1 MDWGNTPRQ
10 RGVARARTR
19 GLSLALVFTPLA
31 QALILLA
38 GSVFLVTLVRRL
50 ALPTS
55 MAYLLVGLVLG
66 PHALGVVSDSGTTRL
81 LAELGVA
88 FLLFTLGLEFS
99 LPRMLAM
106 RGEVFGLGALQVGVT
121 AAAFASLG
129 RLLGI
134 PWLTAVVLGGAV
146 AMSST
151 AILLQ
156 QLTERAELNR
166 THGRL
171 AFAMLLFQDL
181 AFVPFFALGA
191 LLAAGDNH
199 FPLAE
204 VVARLIGGV
213 LAIVAVLAAGRWLL
227 RPLFHEIAHSRL
239 RELFTLAVL
248 LVVLSSAWV
257 SHLAGLSFALGAFL
271 SGMMLAETEYRHQI
285 EAAIRPFRD
294 ILLGLFFISVGMLL
308 NVRLLGALSELGI
321 VLAML
326 VTLVILK
333 AVLAALVTRP
343 FTNSRFRAL
352 RTGIVVAIGGEFG
365 VALCSV
371 LLQAGLVPER
381 YGEALVVAIVLSMV
395 LSPLILNNNKRVA
408 RFLLREQ
415 APTATASEREEAA
428 TGQIARREHVIL
440 CGFGRVGQN
449 VARVLESQGFEYI
462 ALDLDLARIRAA
474 RQAGDPVLFGDSAD
488 EEMLIRAG
496 IESASAV
503 VISFSNPATS
513 LGILHSVRRLRPQ
526 LPVLVRTADDA
537 RIKELQAAGATDVV
551 PETFEAS
558 LMLVSHVLMLLHVP
572 VSRVLR
578 TLADIRNS
586 RYAVLRNIVHRG
598 DAVDETGEQL
608 REELKSVVVPPGAWA
623 VGRSLREVRSRGV
636 EVTFTGVRR
645 QGILGRE
652 PSPETILH
660 DGDIVVI
667 YGQPEELERAEAVL
681 LAG

>member
-1 MDWGNTPRQ
+1 M
-10 RGVARARTR
+10 
-19 GLSLALVFTPLA
+19 FTPLS
-31 QALILLA
+31 QGLLLLA
-38 GSVFLVTLVRRL
+38 ASVLLVTLARRV

-55 MAYLLVGLVLG
+55 MGYLVVGLVLG
-66 PHALGVVSDSGTTRL
+66 PHALGVISDSGTTRL

-99 LPRMLAM
+99 VPRMLAM
-106 RGEVFGLGALQVGVT
+106 RREVFGLGAAQVIATGGV
-121 AAAFASLG
+121 FA
-129 RLLGI
+129 LLGHALGI
-134 PWLTAVVLGGAV
+134 AWLTAVVLGGAV

-181 AFVPFFALGA
+181 AFVP
-191 LLAAGDNH
+191 LLA
-199 FPLAE
+199 LAS
-204 VVARLIGGV
+204 ALIGGERFDSSASAV
-213 LAIVAVLAAGRWLL
+213 AVVGGALAIVAVLAAGRWLL

-248 LVVLSSAWV
+248 FVALGSAWV
-257 SHLAGLSFALGAFL
+257 SHVAGLSFALGAFL

-285 EAAIRPFRD
+285 EAVIRPFRD

-308 NVRLLGALSELGI
+308 DMRLLGRPGELAI

-326 VTLVILK
+326 VTLVVLK
-333 AVLAALVTRP
+333 ATLAALVTRP
-343 FTNSRFRAL
+343 FTTTRFKAL
-352 RTGIVVAIGGEFG
+352 RTGIVMSIGGEFG
-365 VALCSV
+365 VALCSL
-371 LLQAGLVPER
+371 LLQAGLAAER
-381 YGEALVVAIVLSMV
+381 LAEPLLVAIVLSML

-408 RFLLREQ
+408 RFLLRER
-415 APTATASEREEAA
+415 APAPTASEREDAA

-462 ALDLDLARIRAA
+462 ALDLDPARIRAA
-474 RQAGDPVLFGDSAD
+474 RQAGDPVVFGDSAD
-488 EEMLIRAG
+488 EDLLATAG
-496 IESASAV
+496 VANASAV
-503 VISFSNPATS
+503 VISFSDPATS
-513 LGILHSVRRLRPQ
+513 IGILRSVRRLRPEV
-526 LPVLVRTADDA
+526 PVLVRTRDDA
-537 RIKELQAAGATDVV
+537 RIQELQDAGATDVV

-558 LMLVSHVLMLLHVP
+558 LMLVSHVLMLLRVP
-572 VSRVLR
+572 VASVVR
-578 TLADIRNS
+578 TVGDIRNN
-586 RYAVLRNIVHRG
+586 RYTVLRNIVGRAESHP
-598 DAVDETGEQL
+598 VDERSEH
-608 REELKSVVVPPGAWA
+608 REEIKSVVVPPGAWA
-623 VGRSLREVRSRGV
+623 VGRTLGEVRHRGI

-652 PSPETILH
+652 PAGDTVLR

>member
-1 MDWGNTPRQ
+1 M
-10 RGVARARTR
+10 
-19 GLSLALVFTPLA
+19 LSPLT

-55 MAYLLVGLVLG
+55 VAYLGVGLVLG

-106 RGEVFGLGALQVGVT
+106 RREVFGLGALQVVAT
-121 AAAFASLG
+121 AAVFAVLG
-129 RLLGI
+129 NLLGI
-134 PWLTAVVLGGAV
+134 AWLTAIVLGGAV

-151 AILLQ
+151 AILLA

-181 AFVPFFALGA
+181 AFVPFLALA
-191 LLAAGDNH
+191 VLLAAGADQ
-199 FPLAE
+199 FRLSGAA
-204 VVARLIGGV
+204 VAVFGGV
-213 LAIVAVLAAGRWLL
+213 LAVVAVLAAGRWLL

-248 LVVLSSAWV
+248 LVVLSSAWA
-257 SHLAGLSFALGAFL
+257 SHIAGLSFALGAFL

-308 NVRLLGALSELGI
+308 DVQLLARPSELGT
-321 VLAML
+321 VLLML
-326 VTLVILK
+326 LTLLILK
-333 AVLAALVTRP
+333 AAIAALVTRP
-343 FTNSRFRAL
+343 FTNSRFKAL
-352 RTGIVVAIGGEFG
+352 RTGIVISIGGEFG
-365 VALCSV
+365 VALCTI
-371 LLQAGLVPER
+371 LLREQLVPESR
-381 YGEALVVAIVLSMV
+381 GEPLLVAIVLSMV

-408 RFLLREQ
+408 RLVLHEQ
-415 APTATASEREEAA
+415 APAATAVEREEAA
-428 TGQIARREHVIL
+428 THEIAQREHVIL

-449 VARVLESQGFEYI
+449 VARVLESLGFEYI
-462 ALDLDLARIRAA
+462 ALDLDPARIRAA
-474 RQAGDPVLFGDSAD
+474 RQAGDAVMYGDSAD
-488 EEMLIRAG
+488 EEMLAKAG
-496 IESASAV
+496 IDTASAL
-503 VISFSNPATS
+503 VISFSDPTTS
-513 LGILHSVRRLRPQ
+513 IGILRSVRRLRPH
-526 LPVLVRTADDA
+526 LPVLVRTQDDA
-537 RIKELQAAGATDVV
+537 RIKELQDAGATDVV

-572 VSRVLR
+572 VARVVR
-578 TLADIRNS
+578 TLDEVRNG
-586 RYAVLRNIVHRG
+586 RYAVLRNIVGR
-598 DAVDETGEQL
+598 AEAAPADETSGSHAES
-608 REELKSVVVPPGAWA
+608 KSVVVPPGAWA
-623 VGRSLREVRSRGV
+623 VGRSLSEVRGRGV
-636 EVTFTGVRR
+636 AVTFTGVRR

-652 PSPETILH
+652 PGADTMLR

-667 YGQPEELERAEAVL
+667 YGEPGELERAESIL

>member
-1 MDWGNTPRQ
+1 M
-10 RGVARARTR
+10 
-19 GLSLALVFTPLA
+19 FTPLS
-31 QALILLA
+31 QVLILLA

-50 ALPTS
+50 ALPTG

-106 RGEVFGLGALQVGVT
+106 RREVFGLGALQVSAT
-121 AAAFASLG
+121 AAAFAFLAT
-129 RLLGI
+129 LLGI

-191 LLAAGDNH
+191 LLAAGQNH

-204 VVARLIGGV
+204 GVARLIGGV

-239 RELFTLAVL
+239 RELFTLTVL
-248 LVVLSSAWV
+248 LVVLASAWA
-257 SHLAGLSFALGAFL
+257 SHSAGLSFALGAFL

-285 EAAIRPFRD
+285 ESAIRPFRD

-308 NVRLLGALSELGI
+308 DVRLLGALSELGI
-321 VLAML
+321 VLLML

-333 AVLAALVTRP
+333 AVIAALATRP
-343 FTNSRFRAL
+343 FTNSRFKAL
-352 RTGIVVAIGGEFG
+352 RTGIVVSIGGEFG
-365 VALCSV
+365 VALCSM

-381 YGEALVVAIVLSMV
+381 YGEPLLVAIVLSMV
-395 LSPLILNNNKRVA
+395 VSPLILNNNKRVA
-408 RFLLREQ
+408 RFLLHEH
-415 APTATASEREEAA
+415 APAPTASEREDAA
-428 TGQIARREHVIL
+428 TGGIARREHVIL

-462 ALDLDLARIRAA
+462 ALDLDPARIRAA

-488 EEMLIRAG
+488 EEMLVKAG
-496 IESASAV
+496 VEHASAV
-503 VISFSNPATS
+503 VISFSDPNTS

-537 RIKELQAAGATDVV
+537 RIRELQAAGATDVV

-572 VSRVLR
+572 VARVLR
-578 TLADIRNS
+578 TLGDIRNS
-586 RYAVLRNIVHRG
+586 RYAVLRNIVRRG
-598 DAVDETGEQL
+598 DAVEESGE
-608 REELKSVVVPPGAWA
+608 EIKSVVVPPGAWA
-623 VGRSLREVRSRGV
+623 VGRSLREVRNRGV
-636 EVTFTGVRR
+636 AVTFTGVRR

-652 PSPETILH
+652 PAPDTILR

>member
-1 MDWGNTPRQ
+1 MFAP
-10 RGVARARTR
+10 
-19 GLSLALVFTPLA
+19 LSQV
-31 QALILLA
+31 LILLA
-38 GSVFLVTLVRRL
+38 ACVFLVTLVRRL

-55 MAYLLVGLVLG
+55 VAYLLVGLALG
-66 PHALGVVSDSGTTRL
+66 PHALGVVSDSNTTRL

-106 RGEVFGLGALQVGVT
+106 QREVFGLGALQVVAT
-121 AAAFASLG
+121 AAVFALLG
-129 RLLGI
+129 NLLGI
-134 PWLTAVVLGGAV
+134 AWLPAIVLGGAV

-151 AILLQ
+151 AILLA

-181 AFVPFFALGA
+181 AFVPFLALGA
-191 LLAAGDNH
+191 MLASGQQY
-199 FPLAE
+199 LSVSE
-204 VVARLIGGV
+204 SVAAIIGGV

-271 SGMMLAETEYRHQI
+271 AGMMLAETEYRHAI

-308 NVRLLGALSELGI
+308 DLHLLGRIEVLGMALVMLLTLI
-321 VLAML
+321 VL
-326 VTLVILK
+326 K
-333 AVLAALVTRP
+333 AAIAAVVTRP
-343 FTNSRFRAL
+343 FTNSRFKAL
-352 RTGIVVAIGGEFG
+352 RTGIVIAIGGEFG
-365 VALCSV
+365 VALCSI
-371 LLQAGLVPER
+371 LLQAGLVPAGR
-381 YGEALVVAIVLSMV
+381 GQPLLVAIVLSMV

-408 RFLLREQ
+408 RFLLRER
-415 APTATASEREEAA
+415 APAMTASQREESA
-428 TGQIARREHVIL
+428 TKEIAEREHVIL

-462 ALDLDLARIRAA
+462 ALDLDPARIRAA
-474 RQAGDPVLFGDSAD
+474 RQAGDPVIYGDSAD
-488 EEMLIRAG
+488 EEMLMRAG
-496 IESASAV
+496 IVTASAV
-503 VISFSNPATS
+503 VISFSDPATS
-513 LGILHSVRRLRPQ
+513 IGILHSVRRMRPQ
-526 LPVLVRTADDA
+526 LPVLVRTQDDA
-537 RIKELQAAGATDVV
+537 RLRDLKAAGATDVV

-558 LMLVSHVLMLLHVP
+558 LMLVSHVLMLLRVP
-572 VSRVLR
+572 VSRVVR
-578 TLADIRNS
+578 TLGEIRNS
-586 RYAVLRNIVHRG
+586 RYAVLRNIVREP
-598 DAVDETGEQL
+598 DAPRVAANEP
-608 REELKSVVVPPGAWA
+608 REEIKSVVVPPGAWA
-623 VGRSLREVRSRGV
+623 VGRSLSEIRGRGV

-645 QGILGRE
+645 HGILGRE
-652 PSPETILH
+652 PSPDTVLR

-667 YGQPEELERAEAVL
+667 YGAPEELERAEAVL

>member
-1 MDWGNTPRQ
+1 MFAP
-10 RGVARARTR
+10 
-19 GLSLALVFTPLA
+19 LSQV
-31 QALILLA
+31 LILLA
-38 GSVFLVTLVRRL
+38 ACVFLVTLVRRL

-55 MAYLLVGLVLG
+55 VAYLLVGLALG
-66 PHALGVVSDSGTTRL
+66 PHALGVVSDSNTTRL

-106 RGEVFGLGALQVGVT
+106 QREVFGLGALQVVAT
-121 AAAFASLG
+121 ATVFA
-129 RLLGI
+129 LLGNRLGI
-134 PWLTAVVLGGAV
+134 AWLPAIVLGGAV

-151 AILLQ
+151 AILLA

-181 AFVPFFALGA
+181 AFVPFLALGA
-191 LLAAGDNH
+191 MLASGQQY
-199 FPLAE
+199 LSVSE
-204 VVARLIGGV
+204 SVAAIIGGV

-271 SGMMLAETEYRHQI
+271 AGMMLAETEYRHAI

-308 NVRLLGALSELGI
+308 DLHLLGRIEVLGMALVMLLTLI
-321 VLAML
+321 VL
-326 VTLVILK
+326 K
-333 AVLAALVTRP
+333 AAIAAVVTRP
-343 FTNSRFRAL
+343 FTNSRFKAL
-352 RTGIVVAIGGEFG
+352 RTGIVIAIGGEFG
-365 VALCSV
+365 VALCSI
-371 LLQAGLVPER
+371 LLQAGLVPAGR
-381 YGEALVVAIVLSMV
+381 GQPLLVAIVLSMV

-408 RFLLREQ
+408 RFLLRER
-415 APTATASEREEAA
+415 APAMTASQREESA
-428 TGQIARREHVIL
+428 TKEIAEREHVIL

-462 ALDLDLARIRAA
+462 ALDLDPARIRAA
-474 RQAGDPVLFGDSAD
+474 RQAGDPVIYGDSAD
-488 EEMLIRAG
+488 EEMLMRAG
-496 IESASAV
+496 IVTASAV
-503 VISFSNPATS
+503 VISFSDPATS
-513 LGILHSVRRLRPQ
+513 IGILHSVRRMRPQ
-526 LPVLVRTADDA
+526 LPVLVRTQDDA
-537 RIKELQAAGATDVV
+537 RLRDLKAAGATDVV

-558 LMLVSHVLMLLHVP
+558 LMLVSHVLMLLRVP
-572 VSRVLR
+572 VSRVVR
-578 TLADIRNS
+578 TLGEIRNS
-586 RYAVLRNIVHRG
+586 RYAVLRNIVREP
-598 DAVDETGEQL
+598 DAPRVAANEP
-608 REELKSVVVPPGAWA
+608 REEIKSVVVPPGAWA
-623 VGRSLREVRSRGV
+623 VGRSLSEIRGRGV

-645 QGILGRE
+645 HGILGRE
-652 PSPETILH
+652 PSPDTVLR

-667 YGQPEELERAEAVL
+667 YGAPEELERAEAVL

>member
-1 MDWGNTPRQ
+1 MF
-10 RGVARARTR
+10 A
-19 GLSLALVFTPLA
+19 PLA

-38 GSVFLVTLVRRL
+38 GSVFLVTVVRRL

-55 MAYLLVGLVLG
+55 VAYLVVGLVLG

-106 RGEVFGLGALQVGVT
+106 RREVFGLGALQVSAT
-121 AAAFASLG
+121 AAVFAVLAH
-129 RLLGI
+129 LLGV
-134 PWLTAVVLGGAV
+134 PWLVAIVLGGAI

-151 AILLQ
+151 ALLLQ
-156 QLTERAELNR
+156 QLTERAEINR

-181 AFVPFFALGA
+181 AFVPFLALGA
-191 LLAAGDNH
+191 MLAAGQDH
-199 FPLAE
+199 FLLGE
-204 VVARLIGGV
+204 SVVAIIGGM
-213 LAIVAVLAAGRWLL
+213 LSIVVVLAAGRWLL

-248 LVVLSSAWV
+248 LVVLASAWV
-257 SHLAGLSFALGAFL
+257 SFLAGLSFALGAFL

-294 ILLGLFFISVGMLL
+294 LLLGLFFVSVGMLL
-308 NVRLLGALSELGI
+308 DLQLLGRVSELG
-321 VLAML
+321 LML
-326 VTLVILK
+326 LMLLTMVVFK
-333 AVLAALVTRP
+333 AAIAAVVTRP
-343 FTNSRFRAL
+343 FTNSRFKAL
-352 RTGIVVAIGGEFG
+352 RTGIVMAIGGEFG
-365 VALCSV
+365 VALCTI
-371 LLQAGLVPER
+371 LLQAHLLPDSG
-381 YGEALVVAIVLSMV
+381 GEALLVAIVLSMV

-408 RFLLREQ
+408 RFLLREH
-415 APTATASEREEAA
+415 APAHTAAEREDAA
-428 TGQIARREHVIL
+428 TKGIGQREHVIL

-462 ALDLDLARIRAA
+462 ALDLDPARIRAA
-474 RQAGDPVLFGDSAD
+474 RQVGDPVLFGDSAD
-488 EEMLIRAG
+488 EEMLAKAG
-496 IESASAV
+496 LAHASAV
-503 VISFSNPATS
+503 VISFSDPATS
-513 LGILHSVRRLRPQ
+513 IGILRSVRRVRPEV
-526 LPVLVRTADDA
+526 PVLVRTQDDA

-572 VSRVLR
+572 VSRVVR
-578 TLADIRNS
+578 TLGEIRNN
-586 RYAVLRNIVHRG
+586 RYTVLRNIVRHA
-598 DAVDETGEQL
+598 DARPVDETSEH
-608 REELKSVVVPPGAWA
+608 REEIKSVVVPPGAWA
-623 VGRSLREVRSRGV
+623 VGRSLSEVRGRGV

-645 QGILGRE
+645 HGILGRE
-652 PSPETILH
+652 PSGDTVLR

-667 YGQPEELERAEAVL
+667 YGQPEELERAESVL